1 MNELRLLAFFALLL
15 TTFGLAACQTE
26 TAIVKPVGETKAAV
40 REIES
45 PAQINSHEPELFAT
59 EREVLLSWVEG
70 TKETGH
76 TLRFAAFTGDR
87 WSEPKTV
94 ANGANWFVNWAD
106 FPTIMRLPDN
116 SLIAHWLVT
125 NAAKKYAYDVFVAR
139 SDDNGANWSKP
150 VRPHT
155 DNTATEHG
163 FVSLLPW
170 TNDKAAVVWLDGRKF
185 KDQHHAKSNAQPE
198 FIKAHHQ
205 DEIEPEMTLR
215 AAAIDKNGRLSD
227 EAELDSRTCD
237 CCQTAAAQTENGA
250 IVVYRDRDQEEV
262 RDISIVR
269 FANGAWTKPQTLAR
283 DNWQINACPVNG
295 PALAALGKTVAVAWF
310 TAADETPKVKLVFS
324 KDAGATFGAPIEITG
339 GSNAGRVDVALLK
352 DHSAMVIW
360 LDGAGSGTAIRA
372 RRVFSNGTQSEPLTV
387 AQTTAQRS
395 GGFPRIAA
403 LGDKVVFAW
412 TESLA
417 KDQPTRVRTAI
428 VELN

>member
-1 MNELRLLAFFALLL
+1 MFFAALLATLDLM
-15 TTFGLAACQTE
+15 TACQTNSKVVE
-26 TAIVKPVGETKAAV
+26 QPAVPQMTA

-45 PAQINSHEPELFAT
+45 PAQINSHEPELFAS

-76 TLRFAAFTGDR
+76 TLRFAAFTGSG
-87 WSEPKTV
+87 WSESKIV
-94 ANGANWFVNWAD
+94 ASGADWFVNWAD

-125 NAAKKYAYDVFVAR
+125 SAAKKYAYDVFVSR

-155 DNTATEHG
+155 DNTPTEHG

-185 KDQHHAKSNAQPE
+185 KNQHHAKLNNQPE

-205 DEIEPEMTLR
+205 DKTEPEMTLR
-215 AAAIDKNGRLSD
+215 AAAIDKEGRLSD

-237 CCQTAAAQTENGA
+237 CCQTAAAQTESGA
-250 IVVYRDRDQEEV
+250 IVVYRDRDEEEV
-262 RDISIVR
+262 RDISVVR
-269 FANGAWTKPQTLAR
+269 FINGKWTKPETLAR

-295 PALAALGKTVAVAWF
+295 PALAALGKTVAAAWF
-310 TAADETPKVKLVFS
+310 TAADEAPKVKLIFS
-324 KDAGATFGAPIEITG
+324 SDAGATFGEPIEITG

-352 DHSAMVIW
+352 DDSAMVIW
-360 LDGAGSGTAIRA
+360 LDGAANNAAIRA
-372 RRVFSNGTQSEPLTV
+372 RRVFPNGTQTEPFTV

-395 GGFPRIAA
+395 SGFPRIAA

-412 TESLA
+412 TESAA
-417 KDQPTRVRTAI
+417 KDQPTQVRTAI
-428 VELN
+428 VELNQN